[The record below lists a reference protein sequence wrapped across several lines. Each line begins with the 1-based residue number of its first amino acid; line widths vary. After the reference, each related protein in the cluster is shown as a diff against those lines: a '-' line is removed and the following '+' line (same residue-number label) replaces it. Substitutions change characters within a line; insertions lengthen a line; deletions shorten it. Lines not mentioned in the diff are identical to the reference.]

1 MKPRYD
7 EVVVFSPS
15 AVTGGPEALHQ
26 LSHAIN
32 ELGGS
37 SRIAYYAGDD
47 CRCTA
52 SIDSITCTK
61 ASTRCLES
69 YAIYD
74 PKPLT
79 THRITN
85 STFLVMP
92 EILTLFVERR
102 SKRNSALWW
111 LSVDHAK
118 KNNEHLRYA
127 NYRHEF
133 FSKNELNHF
142 YQSDYARSYIV
153 ENGATT
159 IAPLYDYVDRSF
171 FTPPAIEKHHIALFP
186 AKGEALASLFC
197 SQQTSS
203 GNKNAASNRAQSS
216 AKSSPMATPVRLENA
231 PIWAGRVTFFQ

>member
-1 MKPRYD
+1 M
-7 EVVVFSPS
+7 
-15 AVTGGPEALHQ
+15 Q
-26 LSHAIN
+26 
-32 ELGGS
+32 
-37 SRIAYYAGDD
+37 
-47 CRCTA
+47 
-52 SIDSITCTK
+52 
-61 ASTRCLES
+61 
-69 YAIYD
+69 
-74 PKPLT
+74 
-79 THRITN
+79 
-85 STFLVMP
+85 

-171 FTPPAIEKHHIALFP
+171 FTPHAIEKHHIALFP